1 MGLLGKLFGS
11 KTKEVETPTST
22 VECPHAVLVPR
33 WENVQDMGHEDK
45 ISRYMSEA
53 CHEEFLPEVAR
64 QLRESINER
73 LEASWAQQA
82 EASAAAS
89 AAAAAE
95 EKPAN

>member
-11 KTKEVETPTST
+11 KTKEVETPTIT

-45 ISRYMSEA
+45 ISRFMCEA
-53 CHEEFLPEVAR
+53 CHEEFAPEVAT
-64 QLRESINER
+64 QLRNSINER

-82 EASAAAS
+82 EQSAAT
-89 AAAAAE
+89 E
-95 EKPAN
+95 EKPAG